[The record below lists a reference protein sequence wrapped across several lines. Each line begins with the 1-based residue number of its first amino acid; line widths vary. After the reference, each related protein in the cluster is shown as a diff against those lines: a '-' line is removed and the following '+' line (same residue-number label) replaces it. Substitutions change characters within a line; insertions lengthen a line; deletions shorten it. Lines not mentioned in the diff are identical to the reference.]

1 MAQAPG
7 PILPDIEKA
16 LKRRSGST
24 AELGRVAQRVAGMV
38 SEAGLSALDAAL
50 ALAETGTPALAASK
64 RIADD
69 LTARAETIER
79 EVARAILTAK
89 PV

>member
-7 PILPDIEKA
+7 PVLPDLEKA
-16 LKRRSGST
+16 LKRRNGST
-24 AELGRVAQRVAGMV
+24 AELGRVAQRVTEMV

-50 ALAETGTPALAASK
+50 ALAETGSSALAASK

-79 EVARAILTAK
+79 EVGRAILTTK

>member
-1 MAQAPG
+1 MAQLTDPV
-7 PILPDIEKA
+7 LPDLEVL
-16 LKRRSGST
+16 LKRRDNGT
-24 AELGRVAQRVAGMV
+24 TELGRVAQRVTEMV
-38 SEAGLSALDAAL
+38 SEASLSALDAAL
-50 ALAETGTPALAASK
+50 ALAATGTPALAASK

-79 EVARAILTAK
+79 EVGRAILTAK

>member
-1 MAQAPG
+1 MAQATG
-7 PILPDIEKA
+7 PVIPDIEKA
-16 LKRRSGST
+16 LQRRDGST
-24 AELGRVAQRVAGMV
+24 AELGRVAQRVTEMV

-50 ALAETGTPALAASK
+50 ALAETGSSALAASK

-79 EVARAILTAK
+79 EVARAILTTK

>member
-1 MAQAPG
+1 MTQVPG
-7 PILPDIEKA
+7 PVLPDLEKA
-16 LKRRSGST
+16 LKRRGNGT
-24 AELGRVAQRVAGMV
+24 AELGRVAQRVTEMV

-50 ALAETGTPALAASK
+50 ALAATGTPALAATK

>member
-7 PILPDIEKA
+7 PVLPDIEKA
-16 LKRRSGST
+16 LKRRGGST
-24 AELGRVAQRVAGMV
+24 AELGRVAQRVAELV

>member
-38 SEAGLSALDAAL
+38 SKAGLSALDAAL
-50 ALAETGTPALAASK
+50 GKGDRVAAIFGGELA
-64 RIADD
+64 RN
-69 LTARAETIER
+69 ARDF
-79 EVARAILTAK
+79 
-89 PV
+89 PVVEGGRVGHRRGP

>member
-1 MAQAPG
+1 MAQISNPV
-7 PILPDIEKA
+7 LPDIEKA
-16 LKRRSGST
+16 LKRRDGST
-24 AELGRVAQRVAGMV
+24 AELGRVAQRVTEMV

-50 ALAETGTPALAASK
+50 ALAETGTPALTASK

-69 LTARAETIER
+69 LTAHAETIER
-79 EVARAILTAK
+79 EVGRAILSAK

>member
-1 MAQAPG
+1 MAQSPG
-7 PILPDIEKA
+7 PVLSDIEKA
-16 LKRRSGST
+16 LKRRGSGT
-24 AELGRVAQRVAGMV
+24 AELGRVAQRVTEMV
-38 SEAGLSALDAAL
+38 SEAGLSALDATL
-50 ALAETGTPALAASK
+50 ALAATGTPALAATR

-79 EVARAILTAK
+79 EIARAILTAK